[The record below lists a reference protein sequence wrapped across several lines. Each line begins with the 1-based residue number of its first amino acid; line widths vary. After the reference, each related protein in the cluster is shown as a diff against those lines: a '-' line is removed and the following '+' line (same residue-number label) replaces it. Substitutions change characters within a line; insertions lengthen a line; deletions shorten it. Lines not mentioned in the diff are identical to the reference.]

1 MNMRKVL
8 AIIGALITGG
18 LGITLLNTAQE
29 ASAAMTSNQEREMRE
44 MRKILAI
51 IAALITG
58 GLGIAVVGT
67 AQEASALLS
76 TN

>member
-1 MNMRKVL
+1 MDMRKVL

-18 LGITLLNTAQE
+18 LGI
-29 ASAAMTSNQEREMRE
+29 
-44 MRKILAI
+44 
-51 IAALITG
+51 
-58 GLGIAVVGT
+58 AVLST

>member
-1 MNMRKVL
+1 MNMPKVL

-29 ASAAMTSNQEREMRE
+29 VSA
-44 MRKILAI
+44 I
-51 IAALITG
+51 
-58 GLGIAVVGT
+58 
-67 AQEASALLS
+67 LS